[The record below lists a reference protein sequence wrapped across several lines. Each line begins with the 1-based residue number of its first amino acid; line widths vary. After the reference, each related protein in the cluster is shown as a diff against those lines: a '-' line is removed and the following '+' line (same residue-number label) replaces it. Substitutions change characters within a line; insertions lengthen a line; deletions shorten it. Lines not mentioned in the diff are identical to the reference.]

1 MAKYVIERDLPG
13 AGRLTPAQLRDIS
26 RKSCGVLQEMGS
38 GIQWMQSYVTAD
50 KLYCIYIAENEAQV
64 RRHAEKGGFPCGG
77 VARVSA
83 VIDPATAD

>member
-50 KLYCIYIAENEAQV
+50 KLYCIYIAENEAQI
-64 RRHAEKGGFPCGG
+64 RLHADKGGFPCGG
-77 VARVSA
+77 VARVST